1 MQVRLLI
8 SITRMKHYIT
18 TNPKILG
25 GQPCIVGTR
34 IPVSLILI
42 RLKQGHTLKEIQ
54 EMYHWVPLTTF
65 EEALEELAKHVGD
78 SVYDPHSVQA

>member
-1 MQVRLLI
+1 
-8 SITRMKHYIT
+8 MKHYIT

-42 RLKQGHTLKEIQ
+42 RLKQGSTLKEIQ
-54 EMYHWVPLTTF
+54 EDYHWVKLTTF
-65 EEALEELAKHVGD
+65 EGALEELAQQVGTP
-78 SVYDPHSVQA
+78 SYDPHTVQA